1 MGVRLHSRLLACLA
15 ALAIMA
21 PGARAAAPPR
31 YLIFHLDAVSTAA
44 FDTALAAGLLPN
56 VERIFADGTRLT
68 ALTLFPASTPM
79 IYSRLHDGGCNGDP
93 GPIGFGGLDRFTG
106 CPLTETAGFLNLL
119 GRVPRLARTG
129 FLHGIPGLD
138 GLAAL
143 AMQSLPEQL
152 DLYGVVEFF
161 WFATDA
167 YGHAVGEEAHAQSL
181 ARFDAALGAVWPRL
195 EDANLNVIVYG
206 DHGLTFTDQTV
217 DLHAI
222 FEERLPGQL
231 RHWCYPNIYLNAP
244 EEAPSAAHALS
255 RPGGIDYVFYRV
267 DERRVE
273 GYVDGAFLVFE
284 ADGDGIRYL
293 AESDPLGYAGL
304 GYAGEALTPD
314 AWLVLTIAAHYPA
327 VPVNLFR
334 YLQNPAVGD
343 LVGGLN
349 PPRIPLTTRANL
361 GNHAGF
367 IDTDLVVPVLVRGP
381 DVAPLAERNPL
392 WLHTMY
398 RDLPE
403 LTFGI
408 DPERER
414 HVFEAW
420 LQLEDL
426 TPGALLRLSPAY
438 RWRVGV
444 TAAPERWE
452 AWTEYDAFSTYLTR
466 CWVGAGV
473 AVVDGVVLPLAHA
486 ELEFDL
492 DAARLHIMG
501 GFDRTG
507 WTLGGGVSLRLT
519 DHLRLS
525 WQGPTGVGLGIAW

>member
-1 MGVRLHSRLLACLA
+1 MGVRLRSPLLACLTAFAIA
-15 ALAIMA
+15 A
-21 PGARAAAPPR
+21 PCARAGAPPR
-31 YLIFHLDAVSTAA
+31 YLIVHLDAVSTAA
-44 FDTALAAGLLPN
+44 FDGALAAGLLPN
-56 VERIFADGTRLT
+56 VERIFADGARLT

-79 IYSRLHDGGCNGDP
+79 IYSRLHDGRCNADP
-93 GPIGFGGLDRFTG
+93 GPIGLGGLDRVTG
-106 CPLTETAGFLNLL
+106 HPVTETQGFLNLL
-119 GRVPRLARTG
+119 GRVPRLARTA

-143 AMQSLPEQL
+143 AMQNLPELL

-167 YGHAVGEEAHAQSL
+167 YGHAVGEAAHAESL
-181 ARFDAALGAVWPRL
+181 ARFDRALGEVWPRL
-195 EDANLNVIVYG
+195 NDANLNVIVYG
-206 DHGLTFTDQTV
+206 DHGLTFTEETV

-244 EEAPSAAHALS
+244 EEAPSLAHALT
-255 RPGGIDYVFYRV
+255 RPDGIDYAFYLV

-273 GYVDGAFLVFE
+273 GYVDGVFLAFE
-284 ADGDGIRYL
+284 ADDDGIRYL
-293 AESDPLGYAGL
+293 SEGDPLGYACL
-304 GYAGEALTPD
+304 GYVGEALTPD
-314 AWLVLTIAAHYPA
+314 AWLALTIGAHYPA

-343 LVGGLN
+343 VVGGLN

-381 DVAPLAERNPL
+381 DLAPLAERDPL
-392 WLHTMY
+392 WLHTLY
-398 RDLPE
+398 RDLPG
-403 LTFGI
+403 LAFGAE
-408 DPERER
+408 PERER

-420 LQLEDL
+420 LRLDDL
-426 TPGALLRLSPAY
+426 TPGAGLRLSPAY

-444 TAAPERWE
+444 TAAPERLE
-452 AWTEYDAFSTYLTR
+452 AWTEVDVFSTYLTR
-466 CWVGAGV
+466 CWVGAG
-473 AVVDGVVLPLAHA
+473 AAIADGGLLPLARV

-492 DAARLHIMG
+492 AEARFHLAG

-507 WTLGGGVSLRLT
+507 WTVGGGVSLRLT

-525 WQGPTGVGLGIAW
+525 WQGPTGVGMAITW